1 VKPGDRVKISDEKGV
16 YTVIRNIS
24 SKRVLVSTVDGLE
37 IPLFKDTLIIV
48 SQENEEL
55 YCISSGK
62 NKEKPVKKNR
72 GSGRKGTGGYR
83 EVDLHIKGSSGQ
95 SSDYHAI
102 EIQVLKF
109 RAELDRAIREN
120 EKEIVFIHGV
130 GSGKLKAM
138 IRKILSENYIYCSV
152 YDGSFKKYGIDGA
165 THVVIN
171 RNRH

>member
-1 VKPGDRVKISDEKGV
+1 VKPGDRVKICDEKGV
-16 YTVIRNIS
+16 YTVVRNIS

-37 IPLFKDTLIIV
+37 IPLLKDTLIIV

-55 YCISSGK
+55 YRSSSGK
-62 NKEKPVKKNR
+62 KKDNSEKKNT
-72 GSGRKGTGGYR
+72 GSAKKRTIGYR

-102 EIQVLKF
+102 EIQILKF
-109 RAELDRAIREN
+109 RGELDRAIREN
-120 EKEIVFIHGV
+120 EIEIVFIHGV

-138 IRKILSENYIYCSV
+138 IRKILSERYPGCSA

-171 RNRH
+171 NH